1 MGRLGGGGAASSR
14 RSGSN
19 AGGGGVLLNA
29 TGAPRPANWKCQK
42 ETNKAADAKAEVRS
56 VLRHLQRRMGLPG

>member
-1 MGRLGGGGAASSR
+1 MGRLGGGGGGLVEEKRQQR
-14 RSGSN
+14 RW
-19 AGGGGVLLNA
+19 GGVLLNA